1 MRKLTKNLKI
11 FTESAIEQDNGILE
25 GAGLLDKKEAALART
40 KKVDLMRKEGSLTKE
55 KILDLTLK
63 HQARRLEIPVG
74 HPFVLE

>member
-1 MRKLTKNLKI
+1 MRYKEFKRLA
-11 FTESAIEQDNGILE
+11 ESATVQDNGILE
-25 GAGLLDKKEAALART
+25 GAAGQRRLART

-55 KILDLTLK
+55 QILDLTLK